1 MMRFIVTALLMW
13 CVTSA
18 AASQLED
25 VVYLKDGSVVRGTI
39 IDRIPG
45 QSLSIRTADNRVVT
59 YSAQQIHKV
68 TRQSTASSQKRR
80 KEPESACCLSCIIP
94 GLGQFYNDEPGKGCL
109 QFGMFSAGMGVAF
122 VIVVVDRF
130 NSHGEDSS
138 DTSHA
143 VFYGSL
149 GVAAF
154 AWLWS
159 VIDAAGSARM
169 INERNEKQRHGH
181 LMEFNGVG
189 IGSIV
194 DRDLYGAKV
203 TLRF

>member
-1 MMRFIVTALLMW
+1 MIRFVATALFAW

-18 AASQLED
+18 AASQLQD
-25 VVYLKDGSVVRGTI
+25 VVYLKDGTVVRGTI
-39 IDRIPG
+39 VDRIPG
-45 QSLSIRTADNRVVT
+45 ESLSIRTTDNRVLT
-59 YSAQQIHKV
+59 YSSQQIHKV
-68 TRQSTASSQKRR
+68 TRESSAISLKRR
-80 KEPESACCLSCIIP
+80 KEPASACCLSCIIP
-94 GLGQFYNDEPGKGCL
+94 GLGQFYNDEPDKGCT

-122 VIVVVDRF
+122 VIAVVDRF
-130 NSHGEDSS
+130 NSNGGDSS

-159 VIDAAGSARM
+159 MIDAAESANA
-169 INERNEKQRHGH
+169 INERNEKQQHGH
-181 LMEFNGVG
+181 LMELNDMG

-194 DRDLYGAKV
+194 GRKMYGAKV